1 MNLNLKKIEGGN
13 DEEEDSDAGTDA
25 GSEDSMAGYNF
36 DDEPEDIK
44 EAVNRLTSSITQSLR
59 NMPVRLSSSEE
70 EDDE

>member
-13 DEEEDSDAGTDA
+13 DEEEDSDA